1 MPYISSIYYILEL
14 VQHPF
19 EGQIDSFVE
28 PAPTLK
34 LTAYNALGA
43 INPDDIQISNL
54 IAVAYI
60 INLQDDNNEEANSIC
75 NNTNTRKKSASKKSR
90 TKFNK
95 EKLYDYCIET
105 PYKLM
110 DLQNRNGI
118 YFVFSELNI
127 PKCGMYK
134 IRYRVFDVTSPRL
147 LTFDGEKL
155 YPLDEIESNQI
166 AIYST
171 EFPIR
176 KNEPNALSI
185 WLNGQ
190 ITWHWLKLL
199 DEKIAKLNFV
209 L

>member
-1 MPYISSIYYILEL
+1 MAYISSIYYILEF

-28 PAPTLK
+28 PEPILK

-43 INPDDIQISNL
+43 INPEDINISNL
-54 IAVAYI
+54 IVVAYI
-60 INLQDDNNEEANSIC
+60 VMLQDDNDEDNS
-75 NNTNTRKKSASKKSR
+75 NTKSWIKTTRE
-90 TKFNK
+90 KF
-95 EKLYDYCIET
+95 YDYCMET

-110 DLQNRNGI
+110 DLENRNGI

-127 PKCGMYK
+127 PKCGVYK
-134 IRYRVFDVTSPRL
+134 IVYRVFDITSPRL

-155 YPLDEIESNQI
+155 YPLDEIESNRI
-166 AIYST
+166 IIYSN

-176 KNEPNALSI
+176 KSEPNALST

-190 ITWHWLKLL
+190 IIWHWLNLL
-199 DEKIAKLNFV
+199 DEKIAKHNFV
-209 L
+209 F